1 MKEVITE
8 GKFGVC
14 PMCGKP
20 LILLETM
27 YSAYGL
33 IDVGT
38 FPNKLLNRKYSIKSV
53 CMGCGYS
60 TEMVR
65 TMDGIF
71 PKKYYK
77 LEENKKELEKGK
89 GDALLL
95 GYIED

>member
-1 MKEVITE
+1 
-8 GKFGVC
+8 
-14 PMCGKP
+14 
-20 LILLETM
+20 
-27 YSAYGL
+27 
-33 IDVGT
+33 
-38 FPNKLLNRKYSIKSV
+38 
-53 CMGCGYS
+53 
-60 TEMVR
+60 MVR